1 MWNSLDHSPPDPRS
15 DGVAVTQL
23 PAAGKREDEA
33 GLVLCLRSTE
43 AAAMF
48 LTMKDNNQWQMEVQN
63 EWSKT

>member
-1 MWNSLDHSPPDPRS
+1 MTPS
-15 DGVAVTQL
+15 
-23 PAAGKREDEA
+23 PAAGGGEA
-33 GLVLCLRSTE
+33 GVGLVLCLHSTE